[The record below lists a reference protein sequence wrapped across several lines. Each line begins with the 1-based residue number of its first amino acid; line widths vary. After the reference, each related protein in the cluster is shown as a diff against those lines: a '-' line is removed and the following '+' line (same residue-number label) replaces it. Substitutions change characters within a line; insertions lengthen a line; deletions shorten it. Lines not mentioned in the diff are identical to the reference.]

1 MRSWFEGVLLLAVG
15 VSVSLM
21 VFLIAAQVS
30 YTGASAP
37 FSVLAQSD
45 VLQAIRL
52 SVVTASVAALLAL
65 VLALPTGYALARWE
79 FRGRSALECFLV
91 IPTIMSPMALGVALI
106 LVFRSGPG
114 QWVEDH
120 LLRFVF
126 EVPGMILAQ
135 FFVAFALEVLV
146 LRATF
151 SAQSPRLEHVARLL
165 GCTPWQAFRRVS
177 LPLARNGVL
186 AAFVL
191 GWARAIGDFGAT
203 STIAGAVKGKTETMP
218 ISIYLS
224 LATVSLDRAVTLSIV
239 LTIVSL
245 VGYLAVHLVLR
256 PRSS

>member
-1 MRSWFEGVLLLAVG
+1 MRNWFEGLLLAAVG
-15 VSVSLM
+15 VSVTLM
-21 VFLIAAQVS
+21 LALLAAQLG
-30 YTGASAP
+30 YTGAAAP
-37 FSVLAQSD
+37 FSMLARPEVLDAM
-45 VLQAIRL
+45 RL
-52 SVVTASVAALLAL
+52 SALTATVAALLAL
-65 VLALPTGYALARWE
+65 LLALPTGYALARWR
-79 FRGRSALECFLV
+79 FPGRSALECLLV
-91 IPTIMSPMALGVALI
+91 IPTIMSPMALGVALV
-106 LVFRSGPG
+106 LMFRTGPG

-151 SAQSPRLEHVARLL
+151 SAQNPRLEHVARLL

-186 AAFVL
+186 AALIL

-224 LATVSLDRAVTLSIV
+224 LASVSLDRAVALSVV
-239 LTIVSL
+239 LTLVSL
-245 VGYLAVHLVLR
+245 VGYLAVYLVLR
-256 PRSS
+256 PRST